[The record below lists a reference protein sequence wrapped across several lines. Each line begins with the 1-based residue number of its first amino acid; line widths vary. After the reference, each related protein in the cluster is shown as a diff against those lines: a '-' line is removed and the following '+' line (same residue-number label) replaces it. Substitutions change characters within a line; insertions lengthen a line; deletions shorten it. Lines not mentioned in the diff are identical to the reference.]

1 MLRQTAGG
9 FGALALSALL
19 SESSFAA
26 QHPLAI
32 RPPHWSPRAK
42 NVIFLFM
49 DGGVSHVDTFDHK
62 PRLAKEH
69 GKPFPAR
76 IEPTQFDN
84 IGKTLGS
91 PWKFNSYGESGT
103 EVSELFPRIA
113 ACVDDICVVRSMVA
127 KSSVHQNANYF
138 LHSGFTVQGLPSM
151 GAWVSYGL
159 GSENQNIPGFV
170 VLHGGQLPPGGF
182 GCFTNGFLPASYRG
196 TIFKPGE
203 HPVANIRPLENDPDT
218 QRKKLHLMRQLDEGV
233 LDRLGR
239 VDALE
244 STIANYEMAAG
255 MQLTVPELVDIR
267 GESRA
272 TRALYGLDD
281 ENKHTRTYGLECLL
295 ARRMVERG
303 VRFTEILAPDVHSM
317 NRWDAHNHLVE
328 NHTANARVIDR
339 PIAGLLRDL
348 KNRGLLDSTIVVWA
362 GEFGRTP
369 FAEGDRVGRDHSPFG
384 FTIWVAGGGF
394 RGGMTYGVTDEF
406 GYHAIENRV
415 EIHDLHATI
424 LHLLGIDHERLT
436 FRFGGRDMRLTDV
449 HGRVV
454 HEILS

>member
-1 MLRQTAGG
+1 
-9 FGALALSALL
+9 
-19 SESSFAA
+19 
-26 QHPLAI
+26 
-32 RPPHWSPRAK
+32 
-42 NVIFLFM
+42 
-49 DGGVSHVDTFDHK
+49 
-62 PRLAKEH
+62 
-69 GKPFPAR
+69 
-76 IEPTQFDN
+76 
-84 IGKTLGS
+84 
-91 PWKFNSYGESGT
+91 
-103 EVSELFPRIA
+103 
-113 ACVDDICVVRSMVA
+113 
-127 KSSVHQNANYF
+127 
-138 LHSGFTVQGLPSM
+138 M
-151 GAWVSYGL
+151 GAWISYGL

-196 TIFKPGE
+196 AIFKPGE

-218 QRKKLHLMRQLDEGV
+218 QRKKFRLMRQLDQGV

-239 VDALE
+239 IDALE

-255 MQLTVPELVDIR
+255 MQLAVPELVDIR

-272 TRALYGLDD
+272 TNAIYGLDD
-281 ENKHTRTYGLECLL
+281 ENEHTRTYGLECLL

-303 VRFTEILAPDVHSM
+303 VRFIEILAPNVDSM
-317 NRWDAHNHLVE
+317 NRWDAHNDLVK
-328 NHTANARVIDR
+328 NHTANARVVDR

-362 GEFGRTP
+362 SEFGRTP

-394 RGGMTYGVTDEF
+394 RGGMTYGATDAF

-415 EIHDLHATI
+415 EIHDLHATM
-424 LHLLGIDHERLT
+424 LYLLGINHEQLT